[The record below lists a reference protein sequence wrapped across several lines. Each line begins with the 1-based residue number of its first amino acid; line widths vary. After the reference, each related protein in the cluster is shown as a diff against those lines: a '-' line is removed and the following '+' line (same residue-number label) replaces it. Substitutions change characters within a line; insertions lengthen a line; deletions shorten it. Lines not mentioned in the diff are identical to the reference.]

1 MNLLALLHYRIDSG
15 DDLFLNHI
23 KSYDKISTL
32 SVLIYKIKFFIL
44 CDQIQTKMCN
54 KVKTNTF
61 FVILADKTTEVS
73 RVEQFSLFLRHFVA
87 DVIQIREDFL
97 QFVPAYSTTGL
108 ELSKTNISKL
118 SSLGLN

>member
-1 MNLLALLHYRIDSG
+1 LLALLHYRIDSG